1 MTSRNTVYLNLDGL
15 GLRAFHSCIP
25 YPTHFWPN
33 NNFSYHRSNLDIKV
47 THCAQNIV
55 GKASHETLGLF
66 GFFRRMMPSFVLL
79 EKAFMKRSQ
88 QSLFPVE

>member
-66 GFFRRMMPSFVLL
+66 GFLAFCHCAFCEEIKIHLKGKLL
-79 EKAFMKRSQ
+79 EI
-88 QSLFPVE
+88 

>member
-55 GKASHETLGLF
+55 GKASHETLGLLGLF
-66 GFFRRMMPSFVLL
+66 GFLPLCILRRDKNTP
-79 EKAFMKRSQ
+79 KRETS
-88 QSLFPVE
+88 